1 MKIYAKFKSRELTI
15 SILTIRR
22 VRGLFP
28 GADPPSDT
36 ILRLGLIW
44 PLSTGVAIRFAISL
58 VRSSSNRSDQ
68 TWSYDR
74 IWWLIGTC
82 SGRFKRSLTAESV
95 LRRWGCVYY
104 HEKVYII
111 MTKCILSR
119 RSVYYHEKV
128 YIIMKKCISTWRSV
142 CYHEEVYIIMSKC
155 ILSWRSVHYHEEMYI
170 IMKKCILSWRSVYQH
185 EEVYIIMK
193 KCILSWRSVYYHEET
208 YIIMKKCIIII
219 MKKCIST
226 WRSVYYYEEVYIIM
240 KKKKWR
246 ELYLQAGPWSRV
258 VHSNLHNSE
267 AQSSFSAGEAHA
279 PSLPQLPLLLLNPV
293 FWVLSQYYI
302 RSEWTCVG
310 IHRWGKGTIL
320 INKA

>member
-142 CYHEEVYIIMSKC
+142 
-155 ILSWRSVHYHEEMYI
+155 
-170 IMKKCILSWRSVYQH
+170 
-185 EEVYIIMK
+185 
-193 KCILSWRSVYYHEET
+193 
-208 YIIMKKCIIII
+208 
-219 MKKCIST
+219 
-226 WRSVYYYEEVYIIM
+226 YYYEEVYIIM